1 MTLPGQQTEPKRKRT
16 RREPPPT
23 TWAEDV
29 RKQPVTWAVPGYFPR
44 RIVSL
49 IAGPRDAGKTLY
61 AVWLAAEASQ
71 GKAGGVPLRVW
82 LNSQEDDLATVLRP
96 RIDAATDHLDKMIRL
111 TAEHWRLPE
120 DLKKIRA
127 GLAEHKKGG
136 APDDILVLDSIQ
148 QHMTRP
154 YWLAPARETMLGLI
168 DLAREFDIAVIILGH
183 TTKGKHGSVT
193 AMIEG
198 HGVVQNLAKAIF
210 IFGAQPGVKRGTTS
224 DEDDLAEDDEEEEES
239 APRHVLA
246 CERLGIAPKPPAML
260 FERLTKYD
268 SVTGR
273 GEPYLRSL
281 GLSNAT
287 ARQVLDETRADD
299 RGGDDGKR
307 TTQAVSFIRQTLAA
321 SGPTMT
327 RDLEKMAKAAGSFG
341 SARTFNRARK
351 SAGIEGGWRG
361 RAYWVWLE
369 GQEPPA

>member
-1 MTLPGQQTEPKRKRT
+1 MTLPWQQTEPKRKRT
-16 RREPPPT
+16 RRELPPT

-29 RKQPVTWAVPGYFPR
+29 LKQPVTWAVPGYFPR

-49 IAGPRDAGKTLY
+49 IAGPRDAGKTLF
-61 AVWLAAEASQ
+61 AVWLAAEASR
-71 GKAGGVPLRVW
+71 GSPPLRVW

-127 GLAEHKKGG
+127 GLAEHEKGG
-136 APDDILVLDSIQ
+136 APDDILILDSIQ
-148 QHMTRP
+148 QHVTRP

-168 DLAREFDIAVIILGH
+168 GLAREFDIAVLTLGH

-198 HGVVQNLAKAIF
+198 HGVLQNLAKAIF
-210 IFGAQPGVKRGTTS
+210 IFGAQPGARRGTTS
-224 DEDDLAEDDEEEEES
+224 DEDDRAEDDEEEEES

-260 FERLTKYD
+260 FGRLTKYD
-268 SVTGR
+268 SVTRR
-273 GEPYLRSL
+273 GEPYLRAL
-281 GLSNAT
+281 GPSNAT
-287 ARQVLDETRADD
+287 AREVLDEAKADD

-307 TTQAVSFIRQTLAA
+307 ITQAVSFIRQALAA
-321 SGPTMT
+321 DGPMT
-327 RDLEKMAKAAGSFG
+327 TKDLEKKAKAAGSYG
-341 SARTFNRARK
+341 SERTFNRARK